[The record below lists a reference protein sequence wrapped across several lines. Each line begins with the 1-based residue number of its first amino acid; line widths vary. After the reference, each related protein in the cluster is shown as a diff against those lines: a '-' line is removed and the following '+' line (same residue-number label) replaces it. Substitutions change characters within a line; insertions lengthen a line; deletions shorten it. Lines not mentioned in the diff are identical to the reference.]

1 MPCHDSLKVT
11 EVNHLARLTPILEQ
25 EGVNYTDLKSLFDA
39 QDEVLYH
46 ERDSH
51 WNNKG
56 AALAA
61 DAIMTDLVKI
71 HDSYKDET
79 YEIRTDHIGD
89 LDKMLY
95 PKALTPEDEVY
106 YDKATTFAYVGEVES
121 NFDPK
126 ITTVNPV
133 KEGSLVMYRDS
144 FGNTLLPFF
153 ADAYANAYFS
163 RGVPYQLS
171 DVDAHECGYGCCGT
185 GRTFPAGNGEKPTGA
200 GGSLD
205 TS

>member
-1 MPCHDSLKVT
+1 MTRRMK
-11 EVNHLARLTPILEQ
+11 
-25 EGVNYTDLKSLFDA
+25 
-39 QDEVLYH
+39 VLYH

-95 PKALTPEDEVY
+95 PRALTPEDEVY

-133 KEGSLVMYRDS
+133 KEGSLVMYRIPS
-144 FGNTLLPFF
+144 EIPFF
-153 ADAYANAYFS
+153 LSLRTPMPTLIFP
-163 RGVPYQLS
+163 GVFLIS
-171 DVDAHECGYGCCGT
+171 SVMWM
-185 GRTFPAGNGEKPTGA
+185 RRMRIRLLWNGQNVFCRKWRKTHRCWREA
-200 GGSLD
+200 
-205 TS
+205 